1 MEKKTINNIVKYG
14 LMAAVIVGAS
24 SKTIYNKINNS
35 EKVKE
40 IKNDRKLRKQGII
53 TVKYQ
58 EC

>member
-1 MEKKTINNIVKYG
+1 MDKKTINNVVKYG
-14 LMAAVIVGAS
+14 LMAAVVVGTS
-24 SKTIYNKINNS
+24 SKTIYNKISNS

-40 IKNDRKLRKQGII
+40 IKNDRKLRKQGIT

>member
-14 LMAAVIVGAS
+14 LMAAVIVGSS
-24 SKTIYNKINNS
+24 SKAIYNKINNS

-40 IKNDRKLRKQGII
+40 IKNDRKLRKQGIN

>member
-1 MEKKTINNIVKYG
+1 MDKKTINNVVKYG
-14 LMAAVIVGAS
+14 LMAAVVVGAS
-24 SKTIYNKINNS
+24 GKTIYNKISNS

-40 IKNDRKLRKQGII
+40 IKNDRKLRKQGIT

>member
-40 IKNDRKLRKQGII
+40 IKNDRKLRKQGIN